1 MTKLAIGAFPDLDQA
16 NNAVLELEEAGV
28 PQKDFSIIGQ
38 ETSEKAE
45 NFKDRA
51 AETLTGKVAG
61 GSAAVGGVAGGLT
74 GLIAGAIATAG
85 MFVAGPVVLLAGLGW
100 VALATVT
107 GTAVGT
113 AAGGIAGALVGLG
126 IPEDTAKQ
134 QESVIEEGGVIIGVE
149 DIEASESEIRKCFE
163 KNGAENV
170 AVIEHK
176 DIPARIAAAVS

>member
-28 PQKDFSIIGQ
+28 PQEDFSIIGQ
-38 ETSEKAE
+38 ETSEKTE
-45 NFKDRA
+45 SFKEKA
-51 AETLTGKVAG
+51 AESVTGKVTG

-100 VALATVT
+100 VALATVA

-113 AAGGIAGALVGLG
+113 AAGGIAGALIGLG
-126 IPEDTAKQ
+126 IPEDTAKR

-149 DIEASESEIRKCFE
+149 DNEASESEIRKCFE
-163 KNGAENV
+163 NNGAENI
-170 AVIEHK
+170 AVIEHRA
-176 DIPARIAAAVS
+176 IPARVASAIS